1 MNNNKNNIFHE
12 TIIHKLCFIIRS
24 YYNVDIF
31 IHIM

>member
-24 YYNVDIF
+24 MMLEYYV